1 MSGFYGKS
9 PGDGAWWLLKVPV
22 RLGTAWSEAS
32 DGIVLGEV
40 EVEKSGSMQL
50 NVFHGSQ
57 STHVYDLVRRGI
69 GDACIRRE
77 RRR

>member
-1 MSGFYGKS
+1 MSGFYGTR

-40 EVEKSGSMQL
+40 EVETSGAMQL
-50 NVFHGSQ
+50 NVLHGAQ
-57 STHVYDLVRRGI
+57 STHVYDLVRRGMRNS
-69 GDACIRRE
+69 CVRKEWRR
-77 RRR
+77 